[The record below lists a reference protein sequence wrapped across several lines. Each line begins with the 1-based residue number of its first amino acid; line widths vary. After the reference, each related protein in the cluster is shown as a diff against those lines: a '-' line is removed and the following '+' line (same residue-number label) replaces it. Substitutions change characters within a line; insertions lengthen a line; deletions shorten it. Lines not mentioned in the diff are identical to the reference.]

1 MDLLLEI
8 SDYNRIACL
17 LAKPELITCENYG
30 KREDH
35 REFLECLLSLTE
47 PEKKIAVQ
55 DELFRIGAQ
64 KTYDD
69 VRKHNLF
76 SIVRNEDSTVENTL
90 AMLEKH
96 FGLNE

>member
-1 MDLLLEI
+1 LTEI

-17 LAKPELITCENYG
+17 LAAPELVTCENYG

-35 REFLECLLSLTE
+35 REFLECLLSLSE

-55 DELFRIGAQ
+55 DELFRIGVE

-69 VRKHNLF
+69 VRKYNLF
-76 SIVRNEDSTVENTL
+76 SIIRNEESTVENTL
-90 AMLEKH
+90 KLLEKH
-96 FGLNE
+96 FGI